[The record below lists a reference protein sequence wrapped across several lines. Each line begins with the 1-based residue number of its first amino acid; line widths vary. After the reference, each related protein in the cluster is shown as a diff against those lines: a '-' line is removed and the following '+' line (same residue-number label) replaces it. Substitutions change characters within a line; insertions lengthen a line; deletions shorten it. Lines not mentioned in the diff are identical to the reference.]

1 MLKWSKSEWK
11 WQRCD
16 FIPFEYTV
24 LNNAYK
30 CNLLWTLE
38 SEEDKKR
45 RKQFVDLK
53 NNFEVHRCVASKPCA
68 LQQQRKRF
76 FFCIY
81 NLFKVFIYLTSWIFH
96 LKKVTLSCPLLAV
109 LLFTQCTQG
118 RSSWVASTS
127 VQVISALWRRTSPFL
142 VQEGGGAPFVY
153 PSFLP
158 FVTAH
163 TGAFSPLCDG
173 GSVS

>member
-1 MLKWSKSEWK
+1 MCCIE
-11 WQRCD
+11 
-16 FIPFEYTV
+16 TV
-24 LNNAYK
+24 CSPTAAK
-30 CNLLWTLE
+30 T
-38 SEEDKKR
+38 
-45 RKQFVDLK
+45 
-53 NNFEVHRCVASKPCA
+53 
-68 LQQQRKRF
+68 F

-142 VQEGGGAPFVY
+142 VQEGGEGALRVSEL
-153 PSFLP
+153 PSSRDRPRWGFLSP
-158 FVTAH
+158 VWRRVCVIGTWMWRFKEGNVFILIVKMSSLVELNLPESNSLNVMVVNKSLCVMFVTC
-163 TGAFSPLCDG
+163 GLC
-173 GSVS
+173 